1 MSISQAEKILITG
14 PHQLRKELRASAVH
28 LNFAMRFKL
37 LEGLLWWELGKIF
50 VKNAKLQTISEQFN
64 YLTHRHDMAC
74 GWASLTVL
82 SYLSRI
88 SRKPSS
94 ASVIRH
100 TPTHSSNPS
109 QNGIPVDNVHA
120 TRMKNDSCLISDLGS
135 LHAACNR
142 QHSFIRDKLK
152 IQRKTKFED

>member
-1 MSISQAEKILITG
+1 MFLVQAGTFLCFQARRSSAT
-14 PHQLRKELRASAVH
+14 RSSASDLTV
-28 LNFAMRFKL
+28 

-82 SYLSRI
+82 SYLSTI

-120 TRMKNDSCLISDLGS
+120 TRMKNDSCLISDIGS